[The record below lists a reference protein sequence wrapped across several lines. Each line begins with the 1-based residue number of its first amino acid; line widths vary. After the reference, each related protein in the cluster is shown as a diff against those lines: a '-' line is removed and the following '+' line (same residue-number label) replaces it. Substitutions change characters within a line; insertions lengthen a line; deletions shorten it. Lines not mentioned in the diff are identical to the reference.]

1 MGKRSSA
8 STPSWRTLSRKAK
21 AAEYAGDKKLATK
34 LRAQVSAMRKGSRAT
49 SPSKTAPH
57 SEVVFGLDADAA
69 AYREDAAAALSQ
81 ALSEAQRVREN
92 MSIRIVCG
100 FIAEVL
106 ANEAQHGGLSPE
118 TTFNISSFTVLKIVE
133 ALKEAGYSPHG
144 KTPF

>member
-1 MGKRSSA
+1 
-8 STPSWRTLSRKAK
+8 
-21 AAEYAGDKKLATK
+21 
-34 LRAQVSAMRKGSRAT
+34 
-49 SPSKTAPH
+49 
-57 SEVVFGLDADAA
+57 VVFGLDADAA